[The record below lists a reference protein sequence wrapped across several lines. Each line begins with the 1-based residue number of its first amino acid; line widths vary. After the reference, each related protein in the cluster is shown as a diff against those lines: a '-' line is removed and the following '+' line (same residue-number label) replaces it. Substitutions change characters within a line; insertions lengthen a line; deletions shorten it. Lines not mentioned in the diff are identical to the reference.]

1 MIFKTYE
8 NDLDGISNKL
18 GFGKRSFAEWGTQV
32 KTSFNEGV
40 TYVEK
45 FKNALQAMF
54 VVQSSKNND
63 NWLRTDSGDI
73 VSKNNIDSFIPKL
86 DTDSARTELE
96 NLQNIQKKI
105 NETKDSWDDYN
116 NQFLNGRKYLLDY
129 AKSNNVLEASVD
141 NVKEA
146 NQSAREAA
154 IAHNEAL
161 EQQTLGA
168 KAATLATKALAAAG
182 NMLVMWGI
190 GKAVETI
197 YNCATASDRL
207 KESASDLGSQF
218 SSTKSDIED
227 YKSQIEDLY
236 KVINDDTSSYEDT
249 YNARQNLLSLQDEMI
264 EKFGN
269 EAEAVSLV
277 TTAINGQVEALDRLT
292 ENEWLETLNKFNNDS
307 DKSWTEKL
315 GDNWANLWSGTSN
328 NFDRMIKEMENTQ
341 VSFHIVPLGDE
352 SYKEFSKKLKE
363 DFGASLTKT
372 DRDDMFT
379 LSGNLEDIYEQLLN
393 IQSLANSMGI
403 DDSFLPDLSRQTEE
417 AKDTLEGYQEIYN
430 QHILYNK
437 IFNDDAYEE
446 TFNKIND
453 AYKKY
458 QEAFA
463 KGNDET
469 IANAKQQF
477 AEIVQGATEG
487 IDDQSVVD
495 YFNSMYPDLQEVV
508 GGWEFEVKFNAA
520 IDDDKDNFE
529 NEIKDAI
536 SKFSTIEN
544 IQNYSPE
551 NATDEQIDAYLQ
563 LKTVADKYGL
573 TLDQLIS
580 KMTQMGLIQ
589 SQIKEDLLDKLIPS
603 RSGLSAG
610 IQSMFED
617 SFSQVN
623 SDVVTE
629 WVKSLTEEEAK
640 LANSKE
646 FQQAL
651 EEQKE
656 NLNGAALSAE
666 NYETAL
672 QNVKDVQEQM
682 DATEPE
688 QWDYSTTITQLDALK
703 EKFNILDSTLS
714 KLYDTDES
722 TVIGFDDFS
731 SINEAFQDLDGIET
745 YIQRL
750 QEAGQDTEAVTA
762 VMSDLISAYLEYS
775 GVLDNVTDENRQ
787 LITSM
792 LEEMGVANAKEAVYD
807 TLNAETQALALQEQ
821 FLADNGSRLV
831 NASNAKAA
839 GFLTE
844 AGASE
849 TVRNYLMLL
858 SAQENIFSNQGL
870 NVTEKIARLKE
881 LAKEY
886 GNTALAASIAA
897 KMEAASENAALGQ
910 TGYTFEDA
918 FNEAK
923 AEFES
928 SASAVNIDFKGT
940 DVSAAVSSGSAAGDA
955 YTDAFEK
962 ELDELD
968 SLKDR
973 GIITEKEYLDTLRS
987 LYERYFKD
995 RAGYLDEYKKY
1006 ERQYLEGM
1014 KSLYDSALSGISKL
1028 MGSRIDA
1035 LTQSKEAAVAGL
1047 EAQQAAAEAAYQAQ
1061 IDDIQTQIDAIDS
1074 LIDEKNK
1081 QVDAINEEIDK
1092 INEASKARKREIDL
1106 QKAQYELER
1115 MQNQRT
1121 TLQYTEGKGM
1131 HYVQDTGGVRD
1142 AREAVTGIREEIQV
1156 AELEKQISLIE
1167 KEIDLL
1173 EGRKDALKSQQDA
1186 LRQMM
1191 DESNNYYD
1199 TLIKQQENYWN
1210 SLIQN
1215 LEQQKSKWEQLA
1227 EIEEIANA
1235 YSRVQ
1240 QVFGS
1245 MGYTIEDILNGNE
1258 QAFEDFKS
1266 RYTALLSDLN
1276 PNEAFREGLDK
1287 MNQLGADAGDGF
1299 IAGWNEKSGD
1309 VLEATKQTAI
1319 DAANAFAE
1327 GQDSHSPSAKY
1338 QALAVDAIDGLLLGI
1353 EEKKQTFIDSV
1364 RSLAEESVLAF
1375 KEGFSLENT
1384 SLLTPFDSLKLLI
1397 ETASEALGLNKE
1409 STIGGLS
1416 EALEKLSIFSLED
1429 TDKGSGIISQFSIL
1443 KNAVDEVT
1451 NAISGGGS
1459 GSSPGNG
1466 SSPSGTGM
1474 NTGTAKSGTGGL
1486 TGAMDALKSA
1496 ADEALGSPDGS
1507 ENAKGSGAIGKFE
1520 QLKAAVDDAAG
1531 SIGTGGENSG
1541 TGTEA
1546 GGDDT
1551 GSNDTGTL
1559 TGAVISMGETARE
1572 TLGESGGE
1580 GVIGKFEEFSD
1591 VISKANEHVTGIF
1604 NGLKAI
1610 DGQEAECTIK
1620 IHIEQYG
1627 STIGGAAMAAGTALN
1642 AMNLSSAAY
1651 SARYGN
1657 SLARGTAHFE
1667 GAALASGSWAVQS
1680 NAAKALMGEL
1690 GYEIIVRNGRFFTV
1704 CENGAG
1710 IVPIKKGDIV
1720 FNHKQSEQLLK
1731 YGHISGRG
1739 RAYADGTVGSPLA
1752 SGRLLPLA
1760 DDHPSMELQRKFS
1773 AYMDKVTRNLDELI
1787 FPVNEIHKNMGNMSN
1802 VINNLNTINTTANQ
1816 ITINKLDL
1824 SCPNVTNSSGIEY
1837 IQKELGHLSLR
1848 ALQEP
1853 AGN

>member
-1 MIFKTYE
+1 MALFNKDWNTYKRNWQNADGVGGKLKSIISS
-8 NDLDGISNKL
+8 NDVNCIKEFNTQISNGIKPSEAYKNTMVNCSKAAKQEAVAIAKGNSTL
-18 GFGKRSFAEWGTQV
+18 QEAEQ
-32 KTSFNEGV
+32 
-40 TYVEK
+40 
-45 FKNALQAMF
+45 AL
-54 VVQSSKNND
+54 
-63 NWLRTDSGDI
+63 
-73 VSKNNIDSFIPKL
+73 
-86 DTDSARTELE
+86 DSAESSTIGLTIAHTALNAVIGLGVGLLVNFAVKRISKL
-96 NLQNIQKKI
+96 I
-105 NETKDSWDDYN
+105 NYQQDLIDKSEEAISVFEASRDSLSNNKQTIDDISS
-116 NQFLNGRKYLLDY
+116 DY
-129 AKSNNVLEASVD
+129 AKLAQGVDSLGRNVSLNTEEYSRYNEIANKIADIFPQMIQGYTDEGNAIIANKGNVEELTRAYEEQKNAYQDLVITKSAETFDGYKAKVVETSLPEKLKGKRGTYAYSEQKKYIDELIESLEKGREAFEDFYSNQYIGNSDIYSVLYSATKTAGIDWVGIMNTDERYEQMKTQMTKLYAYQRQLVSNINTETAKIKPIMSAYLEQSYDYQALDSNVQDVVSQIVGQFDSEFYMQFDNETDMASWVTENIVNKFKGVNGKKVADAFENAIDLKTKLQNGEISLDEYLSGIREFKTLIDGFDNSTEKSVELIFNVNSSSGLSTDTMVNNVKD
-141 NVKEA
+141 K
-146 NQSAREAA
+146 
-154 IAHNEAL
+154 
-161 EQQTLGA
+161 
-168 KAATLATKALAAAG
+168 
-182 NMLVMWGI
+182 
-190 GKAVETI
+190 
-197 YNCATASDRL
+197 
-207 KESASDLGSQF
+207 
-218 SSTKSDIED
+218 
-227 YKSQIEDLY
+227 
-236 KVINDDTSSYEDT
+236 
-249 YNARQNLLSLQDEMI
+249 LQDEFDDKVGTLTIDDLEISANLEIPDGTLLSWDELIERI
-264 EKFGN
+264 EK
-269 EAEAVSLV
+269 V
-277 TTAINGQVEALDRLT
+277 
-292 ENEWLETLNKFNNDS
+292 
-307 DKSWTEKL
+307 KS
-315 GDNWANLWSGTSN
+315 
-328 NFDRMIKEMENTQ
+328 
-341 VSFHIVPLGDE
+341 
-352 SYKEFSKKLKE
+352 
-363 DFGASLTKT
+363 
-372 DRDDMFT
+372 
-379 LSGNLEDIYEQLLN
+379 
-393 IQSLANSMGI
+393 
-403 DDSFLPDLSRQTEE
+403 
-417 AKDTLEGYQEIYN
+417 
-430 QHILYNK
+430 
-437 IFNDDAYEE
+437 E
-446 TFNKIND
+446 TFD
-453 AYKKY
+453 S
-458 QEAFA
+458 EP
-463 KGNDET
+463 
-469 IANAKQQF
+469 
-477 AEIVQGATEG
+477 
-487 IDDQSVVD
+487 DD
-495 YFNSMYPDLQEVV
+495 L
-508 GGWEFEVKFNAA
+508 
-520 IDDDKDNFE
+520 
-529 NEIKDAI
+529 
-536 SKFSTIEN
+536 
-544 IQNYSPE
+544 
-551 NATDEQIDAYLQ
+551 
-563 LKTVADKYGL
+563 
-573 TLDQLIS
+573 
-580 KMTQMGLIQ
+580 
-589 SQIKEDLLDKLIPS
+589 
-603 RSGLSAG
+603 
-610 IQSMFED
+610 
-617 SFSQVN
+617 
-623 SDVVTE
+623 
-629 WVKSLTEEEAK
+629 
-640 LANSKE
+640 
-646 FQQAL
+646 
-651 EEQKE
+651 
-656 NLNGAALSAE
+656 
-666 NYETAL
+666 
-672 QNVKDVQEQM
+672 
-682 DATEPE
+682 
-688 QWDYSTTITQLDALK
+688 WDYSTTITQLDTVK
-703 EKFNILDSTLS
+703 EKFDVLDSTLS

-731 SINEAFQDLDGIET
+731 SINEAFQNLDGIEN
-745 YIQRL
+745 YIRRL

-807 TLNAETQALALQEQ
+807 TLNAETQALALKEQ

-940 DVSAAVSSGSAAGDA
+940 GVSAAVSSGSAAGDA

-1227 EIEEIANA
+1227 EIEEISNA

-1667 GAALASGSWAVQS
+1667 GAAMAAGSWAVQS